1 MLELQSKLDEI
12 CKLEEHFDFLTK
24 KMKIYESN
32 KIKMNTLGKEKKEV
46 QNKLDII
53 EKKFNLLADR
63 RTSHKG
69 KTSYSSFFK
78 PNY

>member
-1 MLELQSKLDEI
+1 
-12 CKLEEHFDFLTK
+12 
-24 KMKIYESN
+24 MKIYESN